1 MSVSCETLLVVIRS
15 RRAAALWSL
24 VACLAVTPAL
34 AALPAGAAP
43 AGAVV
48 RVLPAPTVIFADKLR
63 RAAASSPAGQFPVE
77 ARPGTTA
84 WTDAGAWH
92 WAAGFVPGQLWEM
105 YRSTGDLQWRR
116 LAEAMDTTLP
126 REARDPRPHD
136 LGFMLASPYVPAFEA
151 THDPKYAALLRT
163 GATTLDTHW
172 RPGPGVL
179 WSLPPT
185 PGHTEV
191 IVDSLMN
198 MELLFWASEHGGASS
213 LAAHARSHAL
223 RLAHDA
229 LRPDGST
236 VHVLDYD
243 VTTGRLLR
251 TYTRQG
257 FSDDSAW
264 ARGQAWFFTGL
275 IQAYAH
281 THDAALLA
289 ASRAAARYYVDH
301 LPADSVPYWDLS
313 KPAGDATPRDTA
325 AGAVAAYG
333 LRLLAAAD
341 PSPDLAAG
349 WRSAADRT
357 LLGLLAPPYLAP
369 ASHPAVLT
377 FAAHGQKGVAM
388 QEETS
393 FPYADYYLLKAML
406 AAPPLSPAWR
416 WGRSGGLVR

>member
-1 MSVSCETLLVVIRS
+1 VTRSV
-15 RRAAALWSL
+15 RRVGCALALSVL
-24 VACLAVTPAL
+24 CAPAL
-34 AALPAGAAP
+34 VALPAGAAP
-43 AGAVV
+43 APTAGIV
-48 RVLPAPTVIFADKLR
+48 RVLPTTLSVFADKLR
-63 RAAASSPAGQFPVE
+63 RAAATTPAGQFPVE
-77 ARPGTTA
+77 ARPGVTSWTT
-84 WTDAGAWH
+84 AGAWH
-92 WAAGFVPGQLWEM
+92 WAAGFVPGQLWEL
-105 YRSTGDLQWRR
+105 YLSTGDAQWRR
-116 LAEAMDTTLP
+116 LAETMDTTLP

-136 LGFMLASPYVPAFEA
+136 LGFMLASPYVPAFTA
-151 THDPKYAALLRT
+151 TRDPRYAALLRT
-163 GATTLDTHW
+163 AAITLDTHW

-198 MELLFWASEHGGASS
+198 MELLFWAAEHGGSS
-213 LAAHARSHAL
+213 VLAAHAHSHAL

-236 VHVLDYD
+236 VHVLDFD
-243 VTTGRLLR
+243 VATGQLLR

-264 ARGQAWFFTGL
+264 GRGQAWFFTGL

-281 THDAALLA
+281 THDPALLDA
-289 ASRAAARYYVDH
+289 ARAAARYYVDH
-301 LPADSVPYWDLS
+301 LPADGVPYWDLS
-313 KPAGDATPRDTA
+313 MPAGTETPRDTA
-325 AGAVAAYG
+325 AGAVGAYG
-333 LRLLAAAD
+333 LRLLAEAD

-349 WRSAADRT
+349 WRAAAART

-377 FAAHGQKGVAM
+377 FAAHGQKGIAM

-406 AAPPLSPAWR
+406 AAPGLTPSWR
-416 WGRSGGLVR
+416 WGRGTGRIEVVRR

>member
-1 MSVSCETLLVVIRS
+1 MACVVVVAGLVSV
-15 RRAAALWSL
+15 
-24 VACLAVTPAL
+24 PAD
-34 AALPAGAAP
+34 AAP
-43 AGAVV
+43 GGTVV
-48 RVLPAPTVIFADKLR
+48 RVLPTPASVFGDKLR
-63 RAAASSPAGQFPVE
+63 RAAASSPAGLFPVE
-77 ARPGTTA
+77 ARPGVTSWTT
-84 WTDAGAWH
+84 AGAWH

-136 LGFMLASPYVPAFEA
+136 LGFMLASPYVPAYEA
-151 THDPKYAALLRT
+151 THDAKYAALLRT
-163 GATTLDTHW
+163 AATTLDTHW
-172 RPGPGVL
+172 RAGPGVL

-185 PGHTEV
+185 PGHTQA

-198 MELLFWASEHGGASS
+198 MELLFWASEHGGSPT
-213 LAAHARSHAL
+213 LAAHAHSHAL

-243 VTTGRLLR
+243 ATSGRLLR
-251 TYTRQG
+251 TYTSQG

-264 ARGQAWFFTGL
+264 GRGQAWFFTGL

-281 THDAALLA
+281 THDAALLT

-301 LPADSVPYWDLS
+301 LPADGVPYWDLS
-313 KPAGDATPRDTA
+313 MPAGTATPRDTA
-325 AGAVAAYG
+325 AGAVGAYG

-341 PSPDLAAG
+341 PSPELAAG
-349 WRSAADRT
+349 WRVAADRT
-357 LLGLLAPPYLAP
+357 LLALLVPPYLAP

-377 FAAHGQKGVAM
+377 FAAHGQKGIAM

-406 AAPPLSPAWR
+406 AAPALSPSWR
-416 WGRSGGLVR
+416 WGRSGTVARSSAG

>member
-1 MSVSCETLLVVIRS
+1 VTWCGR
-15 RRAAALWSL
+15 L
-24 VACLAVTPAL
+24 VACLVALSLLVLPAL
-34 AALPAGAAP
+34 ASGPAAASVAP
-43 AGAVV
+43 SSAIV
-48 RVLPAPTVIFADKLR
+48 RVLPTPLSVFGDKLR
-63 RAAASSPAGQFPVE
+63 RAAATTPAGEFPVE
-77 ARPGTTA
+77 ARPGVTA
-84 WTDAGAWH
+84 WTTAGAWH
-92 WAAGFVPGQLWEM
+92 WAAGFVPGELWEM
-105 YRSTGDLQWRR
+105 YRATGDPQWRR
-116 LAEAMDTTLP
+116 LAEAMNTTLP

-136 LGFMLASPYVPAFEA
+136 LGFMLASPYVPAYA
-151 THDPKYAALLRT
+151 STHDSTYAALLRT
-163 GATTLDTHW
+163 AAVTLDTHW

-179 WSLPPT
+179 WSWTAPT
-185 PGHTEV
+185 GHTQV

-198 MELLFWASEHGGASS
+198 MELMFWASEHGGGPT
-213 LAAHARSHAL
+213 LAAHARSHVL

-243 VTTGRLLR
+243 TTSGQLLR
-251 TYTRQG
+251 TFTAQG

-275 IQAYAH
+275 IQAYGH

-301 LPADSVPYWDLS
+301 LPADGVPYWDLS
-313 KPAGDATPRDTA
+313 MPAGTSTPRDTA

-333 LRLLAAAD
+333 LRLLAQND
-341 PSPDLAAG
+341 PSPELALG
-349 WRSAADRT
+349 WRAAASRT
-357 LLGLLAPPYLAP
+357 VLALLQPPYLAQ

-406 AAPPLSPAWR
+406 AAPPLGPSSWR
-416 WGRSGGLVR
+416 WGRGSTPTVDAVRR